1 MAVWARWSV
10 RAKLGVLA
18 GIFALAM
25 AGMTAGVLITN
36 GAVSVALD
44 RQDVARVNRDAAAD
58 LKIQTITVLL
68 AAMDIIV
75 DRADGEVTPERM
87 TDLTE
92 GFGNIE
98 AAMARLA
105 AAPASR
111 LVIADAQRVFPEF
124 RRTVG
129 ETLINAVTNGA
140 EESVFDRLDDMID
153 GDGTV
158 LREAAEAASRQLM
171 RESSEIGDTVR
182 DQVNAFNRTFLLLA
196 MGVVAVAVAGLFATS
211 RGVTQPLR
219 RLEEAM
225 ARIGDG
231 DTDIAVPFL
240 GLRNEMGRM
249 AATLDLLRRGVAERA
264 ALEETTRRER
274 EASAA
279 NLRART
285 LALADA
291 LEAQVGSSLNE
302 VENAVSAM
310 DGVAQTLRGTAQDT
324 NARVGNT
331 TAEARRT
338 AEAVQAL
345 AAASEQLAAS
355 FQEIGRQVE
364 NSNAMSAE
372 ALERTRKATD
382 QVETLRGAAAKVS
395 GVIDLISAI
404 ASQTNLLALNA
415 TIEAARAGE
424 AGKGFAVVA
433 GEVKN
438 LANQTARATEEIGG
452 HVTQMQEAT
461 GTAVDAIEEIF
472 KGITE
477 INAVAGM
484 IAAAVTQQLAA
495 SEEISRNVADAA
507 RGSEAVTENMGEV
520 GGAART
526 VGDSAES
533 VAGASGDL
541 HRRFVQLRQ
550 RIDSFLGELR
560 SA

>member
-1 MAVWARWSV
+1 MSLWTRWSV

-18 GIFALAM
+18 GVFAVAIG
-25 AGMTAGVLITN
+25 GMTAGVLATN
-36 GAVSVALD
+36 AEVSAALE
-44 RQDVARVNRDAAAD
+44 RQETARLNRDAATEM
-58 LKIQTITVLL
+58 KIQTITVLL

-75 DRADGEVTPERM
+75 DRADGEVDPERM
-87 TDLTE
+87 AALTE
-92 GFGNIE
+92 GFQHIE
-98 AAMARLA
+98 AEMARLA
-105 AAPASR
+105 AAPASK
-111 LVIADAQRVFPEF
+111 LVVADAVRVFPAF

-129 ETLINAVTNGA
+129 EALVGAVTSGA
-140 EESVFDRLDDMID
+140 DDSVFDRLDDMID
-153 GDGTV
+153 GDGVV

-171 RESSEIGDTVR
+171 RESAEIGQAVR
-182 DQVNAFNRTFLLLA
+182 NQVEEFNRIFLILA
-196 MGVVAVAVAGLFATS
+196 AGVAVVAVVALLAVA
-211 RGVTQPLR
+211 RGVTRPLR
-219 RLEEAM
+219 RIEDAM
-225 ARIGDG
+225 TRIGEG
-231 DTDIAVPFL
+231 DTDAEVPFL
-240 GLRNEMGRM
+240 GLRNEVGRM

-264 ALEETTRRER
+264 AIEESARRER
-274 EASAA
+274 EAAAA

-291 LEAQVGSSLNE
+291 LEAQVGSSLDE
-302 VENAVSAM
+302 VENAVAAM

-324 NARVGNT
+324 NARVGD
-331 TAEARRT
+331 TATEARRT
-338 AEAVQAL
+338 SEAVQAV
-345 AAASEQLAAS
+345 ASASEQLAAS

-364 NSNAMSAE
+364 NSNAMSSD
-372 ALERTRKATD
+372 ALARTRKATE
-382 QVETLRGAAAKVS
+382 QIETLRDAAAKVG
-395 GVIDLISAI
+395 GVVELISAI

-433 GEVKN
+433 GEVKT

-452 HVTQMQEAT
+452 HVAQMQVAT
-461 GTAVDAIEEIF
+461 GSAVEAIEDIF

-484 IAAAVTQQLAA
+484 IAAAVQQQLAA
-495 SEEISRNVADAA
+495 SEEISRNISDAA

-550 RIDSFLGELR
+550 RIDGFLGELR
-560 SA
+560 A